1 MSEQDAMRERP
12 QGRSRGRFIVLEG
25 GEGAGKS
32 TQAARIRAWLHAQGR
47 QVVQTREPGGTPL
60 AESIRAVLLG
70 SQSTGMD
77 AMTELLLMFAAR
89 AAHWHQLIEPALAH
103 DHDVVCDRFTD
114 STYAYQGARGGT
126 DEVEIGRLEQMV
138 LGEQRPDLVL
148 VLDLPPELGLQRA
161 AARGQ
166 TNRFEAEPL
175 DIQRRVREAFLA
187 RAAAHPRRYAVID
200 ASGDVEA
207 VWHAI
212 RMTLESRL

>member
-1 MSEQDAMRERP
+1 MREGSP
-12 QGRSRGRFIVLEG
+12 AGARGRFIVLEG

-32 TQAARIRAWLHAQGR
+32 TQAKRIREWLEAQGR

-60 AESIRAVLLG
+60 AEAIRAVLLG
-70 SQSTGMD
+70 PYSVDMD
-77 AMTELLLMFAAR
+77 ATTELLLMFAAR
-89 AAHWHQLIEPALAH
+89 ATHWQQKIAPALAR

-114 STYAYQGARGGT
+114 STYAYQGVRGGAGVA
-126 DEVEIGRLEQMV
+126 DIGSLERMV

-175 DIQRRVREAFLA
+175 EVQRRVREAFLS
-187 RAAAHPRRYAVID
+187 RAAASPGRYAVID
-200 ASGDVEA
+200 ASGDVED
-207 VWHAI
+207 VWQAI
-212 RMTLESRL
+212 RAVLERRT